1 MTDERRSAPPH
12 RPEGQASRKHQVAG
26 HKPYFTGGGRPC
38 PRWSGSGRR
47 HPVSSVGEGLG
58 KVEVRLKWDPSL
70 LGESPRHL
78 DIVAATYSADEPHG
92 RPVYVVH
99 YDSRSPDGTIN
110 MTRHS
115 QTGQGFGY
123 VEVMV
128 LEFDRLSALYGRV
141 VVGVVIHQDGGRRTF
156 GDIANAGVLVVQR
169 YTELLADDFTQVA
182 DSTATTVAEFVRNAS
197 GEWEMRE
204 MVRGFDCEPVP
215 FTLEM
220 GSVPSPRG
228 GRTSKERPAGTV

>member
-1 MTDERRSAPPH
+1 M
-12 RPEGQASRKHQVAG
+12 G
-26 HKPYFTGGGRPC
+26 
-38 PRWSGSGRR
+38 
-47 HPVSSVGEGLG
+47 SVGEGLG
-58 KVEVRLKWDPSL
+58 KVEVRLKWDPSP
-70 LGESPRHL
+70 LGEAARHL
-78 DIVAATYSADEPHG
+78 DIVAATYSVDDPYG

-128 LEFDRLSALYGRV
+128 LEPDRLAPAYGRV

-156 GDIANAGVLVVQR
+156 RDIHNAGVLVVQR
-169 YTELLADDFTQVA
+169 YTELLADDFSGVA
-182 DSTATTVAEFVRNAS
+182 DSTATTVAEFVRDGS

-204 MVRGFDCEPVP
+204 MVRGSDSDPVP

-220 GSVPSPRG
+220 GGEPRA
-228 GRTSKERPAGTV
+228 RRDRNTEDRPAGTA